1 MFEDLNAFAVIV
13 EQSSLN
19 KASKLLN
26 LSQPALSRKIAKLE
40 EDLGVNLFD
49 RRGKRL
55 EITSTGR
62 FVYTFALEQRQRQLR
77 FLQKLSQHKNEAQSM
92 LTLGASL
99 TTLQTTLPT
108 LVEAFM
114 SKHPQTEL
122 KLLTGKT
129 HEIVAF
135 VRDKKAD
142 AGIVGS
148 AIHEAGLRCIP
159 LFDDHLELVVPIG
172 YELTMKTGTAS
183 MKDLQG
189 LPMIIFSKGTW
200 YRSLTDDLF
209 QRSGIMPD
217 IRMEIDSFEAIVR
230 LLPTCKAS
238 ALLPKS
244 YLRSELLRDN
254 GLTALYLPDLKETRR
269 TTSLIYSETTDLGP
283 TARRWISETRASF
296 AGYRMV

>member
-1 MFEDLNAFAVIV
+1 MDDLFEDLNAFAVIV

-40 EDLGVNLFD
+40 EELGVNLFD

-135 VRDKKAD
+135 VRDKKQTPVLSD
-142 AGIVGS
+142 
-148 AIHEAGLRCIP
+148 LP
-159 LFDDHLELVVPIG
+159 F
-172 YELTMKTGTAS
+172 MKSDCVAFRY
-183 MKDLQG
+183 L
-189 LPMIIFSKGTW
+189 MIIWS
-200 YRSLTDDLF
+200 SLFPLD
-209 QRSGIMPD
+209 M
-217 IRMEIDSFEAIVR
+217 
-230 LLPTCKAS
+230 
-238 ALLPKS
+238 
-244 YLRSELLRDN
+244 N
-254 GLTALYLPDLKETRR
+254 
-269 TTSLIYSETTDLGP
+269 
-283 TARRWISETRASF
+283 
-296 AGYRMV
+296 